1 MSEYQRYEFMTS
13 DRPLSREQLD
23 AVNRLS
29 SHIEASSTHALIE
42 YSWGDFKHDPI
53 DVLYRFFDGFLYWAN
68 WGAPQLAMRF
78 PHGVVPATLLD
89 GYDLDEFVTL
99 ARHPDYDTLD
109 IHFGEIE
116 GPDEWIEYELGAL
129 MPIRNELMEGDL
141 RALYIVW
148 LAAQR
153 MMGSSDEAEDY
164 EIDVPPI
171 PRGLATLTSAQQALA
186 ELLQLPRELI
196 VAATKHSASATP
208 APNDDFAAW
217 LESLPP
223 ERRKQYLVRLARNEP
238 GLSRLL
244 VAELRALRPDQR
256 DAGSPSG
263 ERVTYAALLAESNE
277 IKAQLERERRE
288 EQQRKQQ
295 RHLQHIHDH
304 QDEHWQRIAEAVE
317 RGSGAGYDEANKLLM
332 ELREVAGRFDEKPQF
347 EERFRRWVQPHL
359 RRKAF
364 VKRLQDCAFTL
375 PEAQ

>member
-68 WGAPQLAMRF
+68 WGAPQLALRF

-99 ARHPDYDTLD
+99 AQHQDYDTLD
-109 IHFGEIE
+109 IHFGVIE
-116 GPDEWIEYELGAL
+116 GPDEWIEYELGSL
-129 MPIRNELMEGDL
+129 MPIRDELMEGDL
-141 RALYIVW
+141 RSLYIVW

-153 MMGSSDEAEDY
+153 LMGSYDEAEDY

-171 PRGLATLTSAQQALA
+171 PPGLATLTSAQQALV
-186 ELLQLPRELI
+186 ELLQLPQELI
-196 VAATKHSASATP
+196 VAAAQHSAPATP
-208 APNDDFAAW
+208 APSDDFTAW
-217 LESLPP
+217 VESLPP

-244 VAELRALRPDQR
+244 ASELRALRPDQR
-256 DAGSPSG
+256 DAAPPSG
-263 ERVTYAALLAESNE
+263 ERVPYATLLAESKD
-277 IKAQLERERRE
+277 IKEQLERERRE
-288 EQQRKQQ
+288 EQQRQRQ
-295 RHLQHIHDH
+295 RHLQQIHDH
-304 QDEHWQRIAEAVE
+304 QDDYWRRITAAVE
-317 RGSGAGYDEANKLLM
+317 RGSGPGYDEATKLLM
-332 ELREVAGRFDEKPQF
+332 ELREVAGRFDERPQF
-347 EERFRRWVQPHL
+347 QERFLRWVQPHL
-359 RRKAF
+359 RRPAF

-375 PEAQ
+375 PTAP

>member
-68 WGAPQLAMRF
+68 WGAPQLALRF

-99 ARHPDYDTLD
+99 AQHQDYDTLD

-116 GPDEWIEYELGAL
+116 GPDEWIEYELGSL
-129 MPIRNELMEGDL
+129 MPIRDELMEGDL
-141 RALYIVW
+141 RSLYIVW

-153 MMGSSDEAEDY
+153 MMGSYDEAEDY

-171 PRGLATLTSAQQALA
+171 PPGLATLTSAQQALV
-186 ELLQLPRELI
+186 ELLQLPQELI
-196 VAATKHSASATP
+196 VAAAQHSAPATP
-208 APNDDFAAW
+208 APSDDFTAW
-217 LESLPP
+217 VESLPP

-244 VAELRALRPDQR
+244 ASELRALRPDQR
-256 DAGSPSG
+256 DAAPPSG
-263 ERVTYAALLAESNE
+263 ERVPYATLLAESKD
-277 IKAQLERERRE
+277 IKEQLERERRE
-288 EQQRKQQ
+288 EQQRQRQ
-295 RHLQHIHDH
+295 RHLQQIHDH
-304 QDEHWQRIAEAVE
+304 QDDYWRRITAAVE
-317 RGSGAGYDEANKLLM
+317 RGSGPGYDEATKLLM
-332 ELREVAGRFDEKPQF
+332 ELREVAGRFDERPQF
-347 EERFRRWVQPHL
+347 QERFLRWVQPHL
-359 RRKAF
+359 RRPAF

-375 PEAQ
+375 PTAP